1 MWSDIYYRGRGVTPG
16 NPPVPHRFGTQFA
29 FYMEFYSN
37 WHIALCTL
45 RALNILS
52 GLRDS
57 SAKAPSLVP
66 MLGAKGPREHKPISP
81 FVARASQK
89 GGETPRIVSKK
100 RFDKGPVRRH
110 TWALKAVSGAA
121 RWLNEDFRAKGDGG
135 EMGMGMGYETE
146 TWEAFTLPGMSEAGP
161 NIGVSWL
168 LSPKDRGKALSFSL
182 TTGTRSLATVGTAS
196 DDRIGKSYLQGI
208 EI

>member
-1 MWSDIYYRGRGVTPG
+1 
-16 NPPVPHRFGTQFA
+16 
-29 FYMEFYSN
+29 
-37 WHIALCTL
+37 
-45 RALNILS
+45 
-52 GLRDS
+52 
-57 SAKAPSLVP
+57 

-135 EMGMGMGYETE
+135 EMGYQR
-146 TWEAFTLPGMSEAGP
+146 
-161 NIGVSWL
+161 IGQHKPTGSLYFARYVGSR
-168 LSPKDRGKALSFSL
+168 PQYRGKLALVAEGPGKSL
-182 TTGTRSLATVGTAS
+182 VVQF
-196 DDRIGKSYLQGI
+196 DDRNTKFGYGWHRFRRSDW
-208 EI
+208 EIVSSRYRNINWLELM